1 MQALSSQS
9 GSSVSQGLYYS
20 NLQHANGKNT
30 ADSELLPN
38 IHLQL
43 SDARERDEQ
52 DNKIAEHVENSSGEE
67 ELGQVDAFALG
78 TDVLAPEVRG
88 RLAARDSCHPHVNGV
103 GEGKK
108 PAKHGG
114 PFQVWFHGRED
125 ALVEA
130 QDREPRAGA
139 ASCVNHGVRE

>member
-30 ADSELLPN
+30 ADSQLLPN

-43 SDARERDEQ
+43 GDARERNEQ
-52 DNKIAEHVENSSGEE
+52 DNKVAEHVENSSGKE
-67 ELGQVDAFALG
+67 ELGQVDALPLG

-88 RLAARDSCHPHVNGV
+88 RLAARDGCHPHVNGV
-103 GEGKK
+103 GEGEE
-108 PAKHGG
+108 PAKY
-114 PFQVWFHGRED
+114 
-125 ALVEA
+125 
-130 QDREPRAGA
+130 
-139 ASCVNHGVRE
+139 